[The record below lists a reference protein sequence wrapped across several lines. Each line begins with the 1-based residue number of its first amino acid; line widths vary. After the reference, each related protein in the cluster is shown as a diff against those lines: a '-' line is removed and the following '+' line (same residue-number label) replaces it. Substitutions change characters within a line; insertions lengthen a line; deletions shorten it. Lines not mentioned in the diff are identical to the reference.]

1 MSIIK
6 PILQHSEH
14 VVYFSGANNYCWA
27 HFRNGEKTLL
37 AKPISYLES
46 QLTSFVRVH
55 KTVLLNPAY
64 VSQLFPPA
72 TKKMAGRITLTG
84 GIDVPVS
91 RRRWAEVIER
101 LQPTALNSVQP
112 VTGETLATS
121 PKPATKD
128 ILLVT
133 DDIETARIVEQ
144 TVRQHGSEYQCQ
156 IAKDS
161 QFLPSYLE
169 SLSAKDQP
177 ILLMIDARTAVT
189 ERLYLLG
196 KLKKNS
202 ALCHLPIVLLA
213 SNEPMIVSG
222 YRQQANS
229 VLSFP
234 VNSQPS
240 QPMLERVCR
249 FWLRMASLPALS

>member
-1 MSIIK
+1 M
-6 PILQHSEH
+6 
-14 VVYFSGANNYCWA
+14 YFSGANNYCWA
-27 HFRNGEKTLL
+27 HFRNGDKTLL
-37 AKPISYLES
+37 AKPISFLES
-46 QLTSFVRVH
+46 QLTAFVRVH

-91 RRRWAEVIER
+91 RRRWTEVVER
-101 LQPTALNSVQP
+101 LQPSPLDDLQP
-112 VTGETLATS
+112 VAGELSGAS
-121 PKPATKD
+121 PGPATKD

-133 DDIETARIVEQ
+133 DDSETARMIEQ
-144 TVRQHGSEYQCQ
+144 TVRQHGSEYHCQ
-156 IAKDS
+156 VAKDS
-161 QFLPSYLE
+161 QFLPNYLE
-169 SLSAKDQP
+169 SLSVKDQP

-202 ALCHLPIVLLA
+202 ALCHLPVVLLA

-234 VNSQPS
+234 VNSQPP

-249 FWLRMASLPALS
+249 FWLRMAALPALS

>member
-91 RRRWAEVIER
+91 RRRWADVVER
-101 LQPTALNSVQP
+101 LQPSPLGPLPPAAGKPSVTAS
-112 VTGETLATS
+112 G
-121 PKPATKD
+121 PATKD
-128 ILLVT
+128 VLVIT
-133 DDIETARIVEQ
+133 DDSETARIIEQ

-156 IAKDS
+156 FAKDS
-161 QFLPSYLE
+161 QFLPNYLE
-169 SLSAKDQP
+169 SLSAKEQP
-177 ILLMIDARTAVT
+177 ILLMIDARTAVS

-202 ALCHLPIVLLA
+202 ALRHLPIVLLA
-213 SNEPMIVSG
+213 ANEPMVVSG
-222 YRQQANS
+222 YRNQANS

-249 FWLRMASLPALS
+249 FWLQMAALPALS

>member
-1 MSIIK
+1 M
-6 PILQHSEH
+6 
-14 VVYFSGANNYCWA
+14 
-27 HFRNGEKTLL
+27 
-37 AKPISYLES
+37 
-46 QLTSFVRVH
+46 H

-91 RRRWAEVIER
+91 RRRWAEVVAR
-101 LQPTALNSVQP
+101 LQPSPLDDDVQP
-112 VTGETLATS
+112 VPGAS
-121 PKPATKD
+121 FVASSKPATKD

-133 DDIETARIVEQ
+133 DDVETARIVEQ

-156 IAKDS
+156 VAKDS
-161 QFLPSYLE
+161 QFLPNYLE

-177 ILLMIDARTAVT
+177 ILLLIDARTAVT
-189 ERLYLLG
+189 ERLFLLG

-202 ALCHLPIVLLA
+202 ALCHLPVVLLA
-213 SNEPMIVSG
+213 ANEPMVVNG
-222 YRQQANS
+222 YRHQANS

-249 FWLRMASLPALS
+249 FWLRMAALPALS